1 MVKLPQN
8 VSALFNDPAAIK
20 VLSSID
26 ADGRPHSIVC
36 GSIRAVAP
44 NVMIVAEILMRS
56 TAANL
61 KRNGKVALLATVG
74 TTSYLVNAK
83 VKERVSAGPMLDEM
97 NKALAAMK
105 LKASAV
111 WVFMPTAVYDQSA
124 NPKAGAKLA

>member
-1 MVKLPQN
+1 MVKLPEK
-8 VSALFNDPAAIK
+8 VVAAFNDPAAIK
-20 VLSSID
+20 VLTSID

-44 NVMIVAEILMRS
+44 NVLIVAEILMKS
-56 TAANL
+56 TAANI
-61 KRNGKVALLATVG
+61 KRNDKAALLVVIG

-83 VKERVSAGPMLDEM
+83 VKQRVAEGPMLDEM

-111 WVFMPTAVYDQSA
+111 WVFTPTAAYDQSA